1 MPVTEID
8 PEADTVGPYSRLSS
22 SQASLYNSCPRKWFY
37 EKHWRLKQAAVPV
50 LFKGRAVE
58 EALSRTLRDDP
69 TLLVAS
75 APAELMSSEITL
87 IELEEHERPQN
98 EQELL
103 EWASTRAKLH
113 FDTAWKKA
121 EEEWFDDERKSGDF
135 SQLNSDDSFN
145 MVLNGIKMHL
155 AQILS
160 EEDVCSQW
168 NENRPWFVPP
178 DDEPF
183 TNNAIHPGYWFQGE
197 YDLVYFTPQGIKIV
211 DIKASIGDNDRSGD
225 YVNQMRNYAMLW
237 WATHDKSEI
246 PIALEIWYLGSDV
259 IKPIEVPSEEDL
271 ISIESDMKDLW
282 KLLKDSEIS
291 IADFPAE
298 PLAIR
303 GFSAG
308 GVSIDPPD
316 GERCQS
322 CEWSVI
328 CPRTIEEELPD
339 GGWFTP
345 PGQAGQVD
353 LEPLGNLNPRCTI
366 VAEVHSALP
375 PLKEGSSPRI
385 TVIESNRF
393 GFLRIHVSQDGRHC
407 PVPENLEK
415 GAQIRMRDIVPQINW
430 KGEIELKADTMS
442 SIEEYSEPEDSDID
456 LFGFRA
462 KWNLSGKVVYTFERS
477 GISARGKPWRRW
489 GMMIADATGAISV
502 GGFGNVWPAI
512 ANTIEPGDEIVV
524 CNVQI
529 DAWFTNVQ
537 ASFNKNST
545 LHVIQRSST

>member
-282 KLLKDSEIS
+282 KLLKN
-291 IADFPAE
+291 
-298 PLAIR
+298 
-303 GFSAG
+303 
-308 GVSIDPPD
+308 
-316 GERCQS
+316 
-322 CEWSVI
+322 
-328 CPRTIEEELPD
+328 
-339 GGWFTP
+339 
-345 PGQAGQVD
+345 QAV
-353 LEPLGNLNPRCTI
+353 
-366 VAEVHSALP
+366 
-375 PLKEGSSPRI
+375 K
-385 TVIESNRF
+385 
-393 GFLRIHVSQDGRHC
+393 
-407 PVPENLEK
+407 
-415 GAQIRMRDIVPQINW
+415 
-430 KGEIELKADTMS
+430 
-442 SIEEYSEPEDSDID
+442 
-456 LFGFRA
+456 
-462 KWNLSGKVVYTFERS
+462 
-477 GISARGKPWRRW
+477 
-489 GMMIADATGAISV
+489 
-502 GGFGNVWPAI
+502 
-512 ANTIEPGDEIVV
+512 
-524 CNVQI
+524 
-529 DAWFTNVQ
+529 
-537 ASFNKNST
+537 
-545 LHVIQRSST
+545 IQC